1 MISVKGI
8 QEHKMKK
15 KQLQRKTS
23 MIDHV
28 SEKVGHSVTK
38 GQALWSDSGSGKAG
52 GGARGALCKHH
63 AVGP

>member
-1 MISVKGI
+1 MGCAV
-8 QEHKMKK
+8 
-15 KQLQRKTS
+15 
-23 MIDHV
+23 DHV
-28 SEKVGHSVTK
+28 SKKVGHSVTK